1 MQCFHYQSAVHCLII
16 AIKIDLTTSPIFGG
30 QTFRPL
36 STFVLSLLLA
46 FELCFLSVPLKTPV
60 EKSKCLANTVSKNL
74 GLVIKYVLAMIVPV
88 IKYVLAMIVPSDS
101 GIFGLSHHSCM
112 WANNGFLIQVFC
124 VMYTCGYI
132 CTTST
137 TATIVAERC
146 MKPIQ
151 ALP

>member
-1 MQCFHYQSAVHCLII
+1 MQCFHYQSAIHCLII
-16 AIKIDLTTSPIFGG
+16 AIKIDLTTSPIFWG

-36 STFVLSLLLA
+36 SSFVLSLLLA
-46 FELCFLSVPLKTPV
+46 VELCFLPVPLKTPV
-60 EKSKCLANTVSKNL
+60 EKSKCLPNTVSKNL
-74 GLVIKYVLAMIVPV
+74 GLV

-112 WANNGFLIQVFC
+112 WAKNGFLIQVFC

-151 ALP
+151 VLP